1 MVSGN
6 VKKDIAD
13 AYERLA
19 CRIDPDKISVK
30 MLVEECGISR
40 QAFYYHFQ
48 DLIDV
53 MFYIVDRDMES
64 NISLCLQAAD
74 FPTSLIMFLNGILS
88 YLPSM
93 KKGLNS
99 KYRADIESLM
109 IRKTRQYMS
118 VLLDEKSYGRFH
130 SREEKDFFVEA
141 LSCCIIGYII
151 QNENEVSPD
160 IGCFCRGLERMVRKH
175 VD

>member
-1 MVSGN
+1 
-6 VKKDIAD
+6 
-13 AYERLA
+13 
-19 CRIDPDKISVK
+19 

-160 IGCFCRGLERMVRKH
+160 IDAFCRGLERMVRKH